1 MSVIKG
7 TGSQETFQGVSEA
20 DIIFGEGGNDVV
32 KGGGGD
38 DRIHGGGGDDLLVGN
53 AGNDV
58 IFGAAT
64 SGGQVDMDKFRI
76 FEDTTAKITFLGES
90 AGYKNALGMYKI
102 GADGTIYDVEM
113 VFANASLK
121 GSGGNLISGES
132 SVSVDL
138 KAGDRVGFFVVP
150 NAYSQSGMAKLLSYE
165 SASFKF
171 VDATG
176 AAGNVN
182 GGSELKLV
190 QVDAKGM
197 ETVVKSQYG
206 TSVFHSYGGAEAGL
220 NGDNY
225 DHVNGVVDVA
235 TGSVTIGFEDL
246 WKGGDKDFDD
256 SVFSIDIGQ
265 TNAALLAK
273 EGSGAPVSSDD
284 DVIVGGRGDD
294 QLFGMRGD
302 DLVKGGSGDDR
313 IWGNSG
319 EDDLRGGAGD
329 DAIYGGSDND
339 ILRGGGGNDYL
350 EGNSGDD
357 DLRGGAGDDEIWGNS
372 GNDVIRDGAGNDKI
386 DGGSGD
392 DVFKA
397 GDGDDFYNGASGFD
411 TLDYSAS
418 KGGINADL
426 SKHVV
431 TGFGNDEVWGV
442 ERFVGSRYDD
452 VIKGDKRDNVIAGGN
467 GDDVIRG
474 LGGADTLSGG
484 EGDDKFVWF
493 AKDVVDQKTGD
504 HLGVD
509 HITDFQVGDMIDIH
523 ELVKGQK
530 FDDISDVVRVA
541 DGKNGATVS
550 VKLGEGFV
558 DVVTVD
564 GIAADDLLSHGLI
577 LS

>member
-7 TGSQETFQGVSEA
+7 TGSQESLAGVAES
-20 DIIFGEGGNDVV
+20 DIIFAEGGNDVV
-32 KGGGGD
+32 KGGAGD
-38 DRIHGGGGDDLLVGN
+38 DRIHGGGGDDVLIGN
-53 AGNDV
+53 AGNDK

-64 SGGQVDMDKFRI
+64 TGGQVDMDKFRI
-76 FEDTTAKITFLGES
+76 FEDTTAKITFMGES

-121 GSGGNLISGES
+121 GSGGDLVSGES
-132 SVSVDL
+132 SVEVDM

-150 NAYSQSGMAKLLSYE
+150 NAYSQSGMAKLLSDE
-165 SASFKF
+165 SATFKF
-171 VDATG
+171 VDANG

-182 GGSELKLV
+182 GGGELKLV
-190 QVDAKGM
+190 QVDAQGL

-206 TSVFHSYGGAEAGL
+206 SSVFHSYGGAEAGL
-220 NGDNY
+220 NGDKY
-225 DHVNGVVDVA
+225 DHVTGDVDVE
-235 TGSVTIGFEDL
+235 TGNVTIGFEDL
-246 WKGGDKDFDD
+246 WNGGDKDFDD
-256 SVFSIDIGQ
+256 SVFKIDIGQ

-273 EGSGAPVSSDD
+273 EGTGAPASSDD
-284 DVIVGGRGDD
+284 DVIAGGQGDD

-302 DLVKGGSGDDR
+302 DIVKGGSGDDR

-319 EDDLRGGAGD
+319 DDDLRGGSGD
-329 DAIYGGSDND
+329 DALYGGQGND
-339 ILRGGGGNDYL
+339 ILRGGGGNDFL
-350 EGNSGDD
+350 DGNSGDD
-357 DLRGGAGDDEIWGNS
+357 DIRAGGGDDEIWGSS
-372 GNDVIRDGAGNDKI
+372 GNDIVRDGAGNDKVN
-386 DGGSGD
+386 GGSGD

-397 GDGDDFYNGASGFD
+397 GDGDDYYMGASGFD

-418 KGGINADL
+418 KGGIVADL
-426 SKHVV
+426 SKHTV
-431 TGFGNDEVWGV
+431 TGFGNDEVWSV
-442 ERFVGSRYDD
+442 ERFVGSRHDD
-452 VIKGDKRDNVIAGGN
+452 EIKGDKRDNVIEGGA

-484 EGDDKFVWF
+484 RGNDTFVWF
-493 AKDVVDQKTGD
+493 AKDIVDEKTGD

-509 HITDFQVGDMIDIH
+509 HITDFQVGEMIDIH

-530 FDDISDVVRVA
+530 FDNVSDVVRVA
-541 DGKNGATVS
+541 DGKSGATVS
-550 VKLGEGFV
+550 VKLGDDFV

-564 GIAADDLLSHGLI
+564 GVDADDLLSHGLI